1 MNEVEPIWHDL
12 REVLVELP
20 NLEMA
25 ELNWMTWD
33 AGSALQL
40 RLGIW
45 VRNSDPPNVDPRF
58 NGLTELRCKRVT
70 DWSLRPIAPSWL
82 LGGPR
87 MLYHEKPDRALLRE
101 MGFTEFN
108 TLEIPHADDL
118 FDPPLDLHLLVLER
132 GFVIA
137 ERFEIAEVA
146 N

>member
-1 MNEVEPIWHDL
+1 MSEVQPTWHDL
-12 REVLVELP
+12 HVVLAKLP

-33 AGSALQL
+33 AGTALQL

-45 VRNSDPPNVDPRF
+45 VRNSDTPTVDPRF
-58 NGLTELRCKRVT
+58 NGLTELRCQRVT
-70 DWSLRPIAPSWL
+70 DWSLRPITPSWL

-87 MLYHEKPDRALLRE
+87 MVLHDKPDREVLRQ
-101 MGFTEFN
+101 MGFADCN
-108 TLEIPHADDL
+108 TREIPHADDL
-118 FDPPLDLHLLVLER
+118 FDPPLDLSLLVLER